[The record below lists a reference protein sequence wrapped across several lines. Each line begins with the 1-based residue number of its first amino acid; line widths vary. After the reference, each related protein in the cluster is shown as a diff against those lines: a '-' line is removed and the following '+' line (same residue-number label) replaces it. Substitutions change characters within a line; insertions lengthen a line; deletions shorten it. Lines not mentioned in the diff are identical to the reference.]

1 MIVKPVNASRTDEH
15 HLITTA
21 GMVPG
26 ILCHFAARSSG
37 GRCLFSVSGRSEELF
52 GISGDPATFFQ
63 RFTACVAP
71 EDREAFL
78 ISMDNAVRSAGT
90 WEFTG
95 RYLNPLGGE
104 MYFQALAEPV
114 ILGND
119 QIFHGVIL
127 DITAYAH
134 AKRALFTHDVGHQ
147 RLAPPSRTGHHTQ
160 DQHTGNSSGTHAKR
174 VAAEIKRAGSTR
186 IPSETAVQ
194 TPEELI
200 HELEVH
206 QIELQMQN
214 DELRKTHLE
223 LQESRARYLDL
234 YDFAPMGYI
243 TLTDKAIVAE
253 ANLAAAALLGAAGK
267 TLKNSRFRKFVVP
280 PDVEAWDR
288 YFVSVLN
295 HDEKFSTSLR
305 LRRNDGSTFA
315 ARVESIRLGGIGG
328 ATVLVRVAISDI
340 SDIREAEK
348 AKFASEMRYRRLFET
363 AQDGILILDADTG
376 QIVDVNPFLVTM
388 LGFSREEFFGK
399 KIWEIG
405 LFRDIVANKDNFG
418 KLQRKEYIRYED
430 LPLETADGRRIPVE
444 FVSNVYMVD
453 NKKVIQCNIRD
464 VTERKKMS
472 AQIDASLTEKEI
484 LLKEIH
490 HRVKNN
496 LQIVSSLL
504 NMHIRKIN
512 DPLATEALQDSQNRV
527 MSMALVHEHLYKSND
542 LTNIDLM
549 NYISALGTGLFVVF
563 ETEKHGIRFD
573 LNIHNVYVDINTA
586 IPLGLIINELVTNCL
601 KHAFKGQEDCRIS
614 VTATKNPGVM
624 ALIVAD
630 NGIGIAG
637 DIILEDQNSLG
648 LRLIRA
654 LTRQLHGTVVIDRT
668 EGTKFTFAF
677 PLAAEIK
684 TEVLL

>member
-1 MIVKPVNASRTDEH
+1 
-15 HLITTA
+15 
-21 GMVPG
+21 
-26 ILCHFAARSSG
+26 
-37 GRCLFSVSGRSEELF
+37 
-52 GISGDPATFFQ
+52 
-63 RFTACVAP
+63 
-71 EDREAFL
+71 
-78 ISMDNAVRSAGT
+78 
-90 WEFTG
+90 
-95 RYLNPLGGE
+95 
-104 MYFQALAEPV
+104 
-114 ILGND
+114 
-119 QIFHGVIL
+119 
-127 DITAYAH
+127 
-134 AKRALFTHDVGHQ
+134 
-147 RLAPPSRTGHHTQ
+147 
-160 DQHTGNSSGTHAKR
+160 
-174 VAAEIKRAGSTR
+174 
-186 IPSETAVQ
+186 
-194 TPEELI
+194 
-200 HELEVH
+200 
-206 QIELQMQN
+206 
-214 DELRKTHLE
+214 
-223 LQESRARYLDL
+223 
-234 YDFAPMGYI
+234 
-243 TLTDKAIVAE
+243 
-253 ANLAAAALLGAAGK
+253 
-267 TLKNSRFRKFVVP
+267 
-280 PDVEAWDR
+280 
-288 YFVSVLN
+288 
-295 HDEKFSTSLR
+295 
-305 LRRNDGSTFA
+305 
-315 ARVESIRLGGIGG
+315 
-328 ATVLVRVAISDI
+328 
-340 SDIREAEK
+340 
-348 AKFASEMRYRRLFET
+348 LFET

-586 IPLGLIINELVTNCL
+586 IPLGLIVNELITNSL
-601 KHAFKGQEDCRIS
+601 KHAFREQEDCRIS
-614 VTATKNPGVM
+614 VTASKNPGGLT
-624 ALIVAD
+624 LIIAD
-630 NGIGIAG
+630 NGVGIAG
-637 DIILEDQNSLG
+637 DITLEDQNSLG
-648 LRLIRA
+648 LRLVRA
-654 LTRQLHGTVVIDRT
+654 LTRQLHGTVTIDRK

-677 PLAAEIK
+677 PPAAENK